1 METTR
6 FPFHYEINWVF
17 NPDLSEKSQVY
28 KTMQS
33 IWNVHQAVISGHLES
48 SKIEVLTNLIFD
60 TFEIYRKECLNAI
73 KGKPIT
79 PTTSK
84 IIQQYYDNAD
94 QEVKKWLKACRN
106 GKDEYQLRL
115 YNEYI
120 AEQLGINNMELFIKE
135 EE

>member
-1 METTR
+1 
-6 FPFHYEINWVF
+6 
-17 NPDLSEKSQVY
+17 
-28 KTMQS
+28 MQS